1 MRDPTRLMQSAVSE
15 SELRLLRAG
24 SIEEPPPEALQ
35 RLAAT
40 LGVRP
45 SAIELPAPATTG
57 GVAQVPGV
65 AAKLSPAVIALA
77 TTGAALLVGAGIW
90 LATRS
95 PGADPTRESV
105 TPRSAESQ
113 PSAAP
118 TQVPIAQPA
127 PPVVA
132 QPVKPAQPATADA
145 LAEEIARLDAVRHL
159 LAANRLAPALA
170 ALQSYERD
178 YAGGSLRQEAT
189 LLRIEAL
196 QRAGERT
203 EARSLARRY
212 LADNPDS
219 PHGPRIRALV
229 YGGRNARGAR

>member
-1 MRDPTRLMQSAVSE
+1 MRDPTRLLNSAVSE
-15 SELRLLRAG
+15 SEFRLLRAG
-24 SIEEPPPEALQ
+24 SLEEPPPEALQ

-45 SAIELPAPATTG
+45 SAVELPAPGTGNPAAAARVATLG
-57 GVAQVPGV
+57 S
-65 AAKLSPAVIALA
+65 KLSSGVIAGSA
-77 TTGAALLVGAGIW
+77 AGAALLLGATLW

-95 PGADPTRESV
+95 TDAGPAPAPAAHRAVESRLPAAETPGSGADP
-105 TPRSAESQ
+105 
-113 PSAAP
+113 AP
-118 TQVPIAQPA
+118 AVAAQPA
-127 PPVVA
+127 QTVA
-132 QPVKPAQPATADA
+132 GDV
-145 LAEEIARLDAVRHL
+145 LAEEIARLDAIRHL
-159 LAANRLAPALA
+159 LAANRLAPALS

-196 QRAGERT
+196 QRAGRRA
-203 EARSLARRY
+203 EARVLAERY

-229 YGGRNARGAR
+229 YGSRNVR

>member
-1 MRDPTRLMQSAVSE
+1 MRDPTRLLNSAVSE

-24 SIEEPPPEALQ
+24 SSEEPPPEALQ

-45 SAIELPAPATTG
+45 SA
-57 GVAQVPGV
+57 VQ
-65 AAKLSPAVIALA
+65 LSPAGSSAGTAQLTALGAKLPFA
-77 TTGAALLVGAGIW
+77 TILASVTGASLVVGATVW
-90 LATRS
+90 FAMRS
-95 PGADPTRESV
+95 AE
-105 TPRSAESQ
+105 TPVLTAPRPAAPQVAESQ
-113 PSAAP
+113 PRATEIEPPAARP
-118 TQVPIAQPA
+118 N
-127 PPVVA
+127 PVA
-132 QPVKPAQPATADA
+132 RAAAGDA
-145 LAEEIARLDAVRHL
+145 LAEEIARLDAVRHM

-178 YAGGSLRQEAT
+178 YAAGSLRQEAT

-196 QRAGERT
+196 QRAGRKV
-203 EARSLARRY
+203 EARVLADRY

-229 YGGRNARGAR
+229 YGSRNAR